1 MCARVLLAFMT
12 VCDFSVFN
20 MLGLFFVL
28 ISRSVPLMLKSPNVY
43 NDRVTP
49 DTMQTMVFLV

>member
-20 MLGLFFVL
+20 MLGVYFVL
-28 ISRSVPLMLKSPNVY
+28 ISRSVPLMLKSSNVY
-43 NDRVTP
+43 HRVTP